1 MSDYDEII
9 ESKSKPKE
17 NHFPKK
23 DWKAEKIS
31 LFETANNAAV
41 DAVYSGK
48 NLRKYLETQSRFDK
62 YSATNVLL
70 IMSQKPE
77 ATQIKDYNSWQKAGV
92 TVKKF
97 EKGFSILEPGKEY
110 KTESG
115 EIRQN
120 FNIKKMFDISQT
132 TAEPEEKTEVHFDEK
147 LLLKALIHKSP
158 VPIQMA
164 DHLEFNRGAFYDHE
178 KETLFV
184 LRGMSAPDIFRSVSK
199 ELAFAELAK
208 TRSDYRRSECEFP
221 AYCASFIL
229 CQKNG
234 IDTKDYDFSRIPESI
249 RSKEPAQIRAQ
260 LGEIRETAVNIME
273 RTNKVL
279 VPEKVPKT
287 KEQER

>member
-9 ESKSKPKE
+9 ENKGKQKE
-17 NHFPKK
+17 NNPPKK
-23 DWKAEKIS
+23 DWKAEKNA
-31 LFETANNAAV
+31 LFELANNAAV
-41 DAVYSGK
+41 DTVYSEK
-48 NLRKYLETQSRFDK
+48 AMRKYLETQSRFDK

-77 ATQIKDYNSWQKAGV
+77 ATQIKDYNGWQKAGV

-110 KTESG
+110 RTENG

-132 TAEPEEKTEVHFDEK
+132 TAEPEEKPEVHIDDK
-147 LLLKALIHKSP
+147 ILLKALIHKSP
-158 VPIQMA
+158 VPIQMS
-164 DHLEFNRGAFYDHE
+164 DHLDFNRGAFYDNE
-178 KETLFV
+178 KDTLFV

-199 ELAFAELAK
+199 ELAFAELAQIR
-208 TRSDYRRSECEFP
+208 TNYRRSECEFP

-260 LGEIRETAVNIME
+260 LGEIREAAENIIE
-273 RTNKVL
+273 RMNKVL
-279 VPEKVPKT
+279 IPEKVPKT

>member
-41 DAVYSGK
+41 DTVYSGK

-97 EKGFSILEPGKEY
+97 EKSFSILEQGKEY

-120 FNIKKMFDISQT
+120 FNIKKMFNAIEQMVFI
-132 TAEPEEKTEVHFDEK
+132 EQY
-147 LLLKALIHKSP
+147 LLQFK
-158 VPIQMA
+158 
-164 DHLEFNRGAFYDHE
+164 
-178 KETLFV
+178 
-184 LRGMSAPDIFRSVSK
+184 FRSLS
-199 ELAFAELAK
+199 L
-208 TRSDYRRSECEFP
+208 
-221 AYCASFIL
+221 YC
-229 CQKNG
+229 
-234 IDTKDYDFSRIPESI
+234 SI
-249 RSKEPAQIRAQ
+249 
-260 LGEIRETAVNIME
+260 
-273 RTNKVL
+273 VL
-279 VPEKVPKT
+279 NTLKF
-287 KEQER
+287 

>member
-23 DWKAEKIS
+23 DWKAEKNS

-41 DAVYSGK
+41 DTVYSGK

-97 EKGFSILEPGKEY
+97 EKSFSILEPGKEY

-132 TAEPEEKTEVHFDEK
+132 TAQPEEKPEVNFDEK

-164 DHLEFNRGAFYDHE
+164 DHLDFNRGAFYDHE

-208 TRSDYRRSECEFP
+208 TRSDYHRSECEFP

-249 RSKEPAQIRAQ
+249 RSKESAQIRAQ

-273 RTNKVL
+273 RMNKVL

>member
-23 DWKAEKIS
+23 DWKAEKNS

-41 DAVYSGK
+41 DTVYSGK

-120 FNIKKMFDISQT
+120 FNIIFK
-132 TAEPEEKTEVHFDEK
+132 AERSAHSRLRQRGP
-147 LLLKALIHKSP
+147 L
-158 VPIQMA
+158 
-164 DHLEFNRGAFYDHE
+164 HL
-178 KETLFV
+178 
-184 LRGMSAPDIFRSVSK
+184 
-199 ELAFAELAK
+199 
-208 TRSDYRRSECEFP
+208 
-221 AYCASFIL
+221 
-229 CQKNG
+229 
-234 IDTKDYDFSRIPESI
+234 
-249 RSKEPAQIRAQ
+249 
-260 LGEIRETAVNIME
+260 
-273 RTNKVL
+273 
-279 VPEKVPKT
+279 
-287 KEQER
+287 